1 MHVKLLT
8 VFTNVL
14 VKIGVKFHNPSPSST
29 ELNDSGFGETAF
41 TLDEIASSVTPCPAD
56 VATLPHR
63 PTTALKY
70 EILSLPRIVQMYVPS
85 GIVIPLNTMELD
97 AFTDSVCD
105 CRVRR

>member
-29 ELNDSGFGETAF
+29 ELNDSGVGETAF
-41 TLDEIASSVTPCPAD
+41 TLDEIANFVIPSPAP
-56 VATLPHR
+56 VATSPHR
-63 PTTALKY
+63 PTAALKY
-70 EILSLPRIVQMYVPS
+70 EILSLPRIVQIYVPS

-97 AFTDSVCD
+97 AFTDRVCD
-105 CRVRR
+105 CPVRR